1 MGTFLWLLFFFSH
14 HLSFMMEPPC
24 AAAEG
29 RICLVTPEHLSM
41 SIPVY
46 LMKAEGPHT
55 MFITFDPYA
64 GKGFV
69 FFFFN

>member
-1 MGTFLWLLFFFSH
+1 
-14 HLSFMMEPPC
+14 MMELPC

-46 LMKAEGPHT
+46 LMKAEVHIQCLPHLIFT
-55 MFITFDPYA
+55 LVTFFSTRHKSPLD
-64 GKGFV
+64 KETSV
-69 FFFFN
+69 E